1 MTRIAALRQ
10 MTGVVRLAIQRM
22 VRGIAVAGHPRIMR
36 RLIWSSLV
44 VALTSLDLGAQAM
57 PDFSGTWTMDL
68 ARSEAAAQ
76 GGPIGP
82 VVVAIQQTP
91 REVRVETT
99 RNGRTEGVSYVP
111 AGTKTPDGKDP
122 AGTFRWDGPRL
133 VTFLATHINNQAVT
147 FEETRSLNPT
157 GTEMTVEVNVVV
169 QHGYQTGGTS
179 VVRSSNA
186 PNTSKG
192 VNVFVKTP

>member
-1 MTRIAALRQ
+1 MQHAPRPSLFRSQSHATSVVLPLQITTR
-10 MTGVVRLAIQRM
+10 MM
-22 VRGIAVAGHPRIMR
+22 K

-44 VALTSLDLGAQAM
+44 VTLVSLDLGAQAT

-68 ARSEAAAQ
+68 TRSEAAAQ

-82 VVVAIQQTP
+82 VTVAIQQTP
-91 REVRVETT
+91 REVTVETT

-111 AGTKTPDGKDP
+111 VGTKTADVRDP
-122 AGTFRWDGPRL
+122 AGPFRWDGSRL
-133 VTFLATHINNQAVT
+133 VTVLVTHINNQAVT
-147 FEETRSLNPT
+147 IEETRSLNPAA
-157 GTEMTVEVNVVV
+157 TEMTVEVNVVV

-192 VNVFVKTP
+192 INVFVKAP